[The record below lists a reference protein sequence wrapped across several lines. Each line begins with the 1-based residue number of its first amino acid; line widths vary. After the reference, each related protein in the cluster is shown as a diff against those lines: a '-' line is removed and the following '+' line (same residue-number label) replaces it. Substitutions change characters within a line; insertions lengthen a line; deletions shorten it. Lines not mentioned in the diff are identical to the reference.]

1 MNIKNLLTTAT
12 IATAVVLT
20 AQLAAACEER
30 EPQNVAFDMEIV
42 GGELTGDESTLTVNQ
57 DDTVTINWT
66 SDMPLL
72 VHLHGY
78 NIETQL
84 ESGVTAQMSL
94 VADATGR
101 YDIAIHAVDLDERV
115 IATLE
120 VRP

>member
-1 MNIKNLLTTAT
+1 MNVKNLVKAAI

-20 AQLAAACEER
+20 ALLAAACEER
-30 EPQNVAFDMEIV
+30 EPQNIAFDMEIV
-42 GGELTGDESTLTVNQ
+42 GGELTGDETTLTVNQ

-101 YDIAIHAVDLDERV
+101 YDIAIHAADVHERV